1 MSKVLVTVIRRSA
14 LSLILVL
21 MSTSLRAEIPRTF
34 NGDPNLQGTWYYGSA
49 TPLERPEELGLQRS
63 LTDTQVRARDQ
74 SLHDQYEQKA
84 VPLDPDRGTPEAGA
98 EIGQEAD
105 AVYNAVRT
113 NLTLID
119 GEYRTSLIVD
129 PPNGRLPYRAG
140 GKDIFDRWRE
150 AGFGEFDGPEM
161 RPASERCLNVAG
173 PMPPMVGW
181 GYNANMR
188 IVQTPEFIVIV
199 GEMQGARIIPIGG
212 EFSLGGPQWMG
223 ESIGRWQGGTLV
235 VHTRKFRPEQSWFWI
250 KSSDQLEVME
260 YFDLVSQDNIRY
272 RYVVTDP
279 EIYNS
284 PWTVEMDITR
294 RAPGERLYEFACHE
308 GNYSFSAILRGARV
322 QEAESV
328 KTIR

>member
-1 MSKVLVTVIRRSA
+1 MIRRSA
-14 LSLILVL
+14 LSLIFAL
-21 MSTSLRAEIPRTF
+21 SSASLWAEIPRTL
-34 NGDPNLQGTWYYGSA
+34 NGDPNLQGIWYFGSA

-63 LTDTQVRARDQ
+63 LTEAQVRAREQ
-74 SLHDQYEQKA
+74 SLRDQYEHKA
-84 VPLDPDRGTPEAGA
+84 VPLDPNRGTPEAGA
-98 EIGQEAD
+98 AIGQEAD

-113 NLTLID
+113 NLTVID

-150 AGFGEFDGPEM
+150 AGSGDFDGHEM

-181 GYNANMR
+181 RYNANMR
-188 IVQTPEFIVIV
+188 IVQTPKFVVII

-212 EFSLGGPQWMG
+212 EFSLAGPQWMG
-223 ESIGRWQGGTLV
+223 ESIGRWEGDTLV
-235 VHTRKFRPEQSWFWI
+235 VHTRNFRPEQSWFWI
-250 KSSDQLEVME
+250 KSSDQLEVTE

-272 RYVVTDP
+272 RYVLTDP
-279 EIYNS
+279 EIYTA
-284 PWTVEMDITR
+284 PWTVEMGITR

-308 GNYSFSAILRGARV
+308 GNYSFAVILRGARV
-322 QEAESV
+322 QEAESG
-328 KTIR
+328 K